1 MSVESI
7 QVFVLPQPDGTPSTP
22 CPDRVLAGF
31 VLVSAAAL
39 GTAERIDVQYR
50 GVEVVGGTLDDFD
63 DTDSVLIP
71 RSGVRALS
79 KVYFDER
86 LELWR
91 RGNALAT
98 HSAEA
103 CGSEE
108 FRRLEFAIAV
118 PRANYPAEI
127 RSVCVAA
134 PSQSFEIAY
143 HVTALLYAPSS
154 QRAPMVRSVRRV
166 GFAPQLTQAASVG
179 PQAPVTRTA
188 YDDRGKE
195 CLVTRVTLS
204 QADYVP
210 GDQVVGGVF
219 IECTKANRSIRR
231 AECQLRQ
238 RVECRMR
245 RTFGPA
251 DLAADGSAASSRP
264 QSAQRTADA
273 ADSDILWT
281 RVLDLGPWRPLTLT
295 TVGVGLAA
303 AAASASSQTSDCD
316 AGSIPGYADAARGSS
331 KAAAVASSIIAVPNR
346 SCSANVHTD
355 IPPATPLVPGHF
367 LSFSYELLVAATVYS
382 LTRGSQTLTT
392 RTPLGSAPESTTPT
406 GLSGLTLPRHYP
418 HHVPAASA
426 GGSMSATA
434 ACFPQSALISP
445 GCSSL
450 IDGREKAQLKG
461 SRFSVGAFHG
471 GVTRLSSGCIQPP
484 PPPSLSLLPLPPPP
498 PPLSLSLQ
506 AVASASQ
513 CSFTDECVQLP
524 NAVELLRFRCDST
537 LALLPKLFIP
547 DLAQAANADQ
557 DSNRSENDE
566 EEDEAEEDEQS
577 DLDVENAISQLAP
590 TKRGT
595 SSQSLLGNS
604 PAVKDFIHSIDFFAG
619 EGGCG
624 PELTGMLSADP
635 DKLVFGISALG
646 GDHVVPGGY
655 AADAKG
661 AEQRTDR
668 EASSITTSAT
678 GVDDEVSA
686 VPAAVATAVA
696 IATATQHRPSWVH
709 AEKQPLTGLLRRSI
723 SMPGGSG
730 AIADTGSTVQNMYS
744 PGSTVARSAFE
755 RGSKTLV
762 RKQRNNKDEVNGG
775 LGMSPRSFISA
786 VSLSSPL
793 GSSTRVGMF
802 KTIGHRFTSWFG
814 KK

>member
-557 DSNRSENDE
+557 D
-566 EEDEAEEDEQS
+566 
-577 DLDVENAISQLAP
+577 
-590 TKRGT
+590 
-595 SSQSLLGNS
+595 
-604 PAVKDFIHSIDFFAG
+604 
-619 EGGCG
+619 
-624 PELTGMLSADP
+624 
-635 DKLVFGISALG
+635 
-646 GDHVVPGGY
+646 
-655 AADAKG
+655 
-661 AEQRTDR
+661 
-668 EASSITTSAT
+668 
-678 GVDDEVSA
+678 
-686 VPAAVATAVA
+686 
-696 IATATQHRPSWVH
+696 
-709 AEKQPLTGLLRRSI
+709 
-723 SMPGGSG
+723 
-730 AIADTGSTVQNMYS
+730 
-744 PGSTVARSAFE
+744 
-755 RGSKTLV
+755 
-762 RKQRNNKDEVNGG
+762 
-775 LGMSPRSFISA
+775 
-786 VSLSSPL
+786 
-793 GSSTRVGMF
+793 
-802 KTIGHRFTSWFG
+802 
-814 KK
+814 